1 MKFETNYGL
10 LCFLKF
16 TAHFLLLIGHFLF
29 FREIGHFVG
38 KPNASLL
45 VLKDLKPSRAEKSK

>member
-1 MKFETNYGL
+1 VFFKIYSP
-10 LCFLKF
+10 FLIAYRPF
-16 TAHFLLLIGHFLF
+16 SF